1 MRGLILGVIALYGCG
16 DDAVQRDAQAP
27 DAASEGGLPSDGGVD
42 AATTDAGRSC
52 VAGMV
57 VHAPGDG
64 GLLGRNL
71 LVSTEGGGGV
81 SVREAEPAIAAS
93 DQNAAVVAY
102 VATDSRGANFI
113 GTVRLDAGGNAS
125 SPTPPAFGF
134 GNMGATRQTM
144 PSLAY
149 SVSNHRFYL
158 AWLSYDVDAPSGV
171 AKDASVQVATSSDDG
186 ATWQGPVRA
195 DDPADSGS
203 VPGTGPDKPWLVTSP
218 RDASVWLVYRSGRDA
233 LIHVTSAPAN
243 PAPPPFTTPSEL
255 VFDPQN
261 LPPGSDPDLAFG
273 ANGRPRIAVA
283 DTGDVL
289 VTWIHVLGDVLGSDH
304 NTVQFARMPLSL
316 GAFSA
321 PVTVNAAS
329 ERVVFDDA
337 PVVVGP
343 GGSTVF
349 VGYVVNLAQ
358 ATPTMALVPAWEVR
372 IARSVDGVS
381 FATRTSPAGE
391 PNSFAGGCIIT
402 RMRPSL
408 ALQRLTTGVLRLHAA
423 FYDDRYGSG
432 YTASGPGLGAFVY
445 TFTDSTGFQAV
456 QFLNDA
462 DFPES
467 IVDSGPLWLGDYT
480 ALAVTPGSG
489 TDHRL
494 FSAWT
499 DTRNGVGHV
508 AVAAGP
514 VP

>member
-1 MRGLILGVIALYGCG
+1 VRALIVGVVVLWGCG
-16 DDAVQRDAQAP
+16 DDSVQRDAQAP
-27 DAASEGGLPSDGGVD
+27 DAASEGGAPNDGGGDGAASD
-42 AATTDAGRSC
+42 ANESC

-64 GLLGRNL
+64 GVLGRNR
-71 LVSTEGGGGV
+71 LVSDEADGGV

-102 VATDSRGANFI
+102 VATDSSAANFI
-113 GTVRLDAGGNAS
+113 GTVRLDASGNAGPP
-125 SPTPPAFGF
+125 SPPTFGF
-134 GNMGATRQTM
+134 GNVGATRQTM

-149 SVSNHRFYL
+149 SVSTHRFYL
-158 AWLSYDVDAPSGV
+158 AWLSYDVDAASGV
-171 AKDASVQVATSSDDG
+171 AKNATVQVATSNDDG

-195 DDPADSGS
+195 DDPADSGT

-218 RDASVWLVYRSGRDA
+218 RDGSVWLAYRSGRDA
-233 LIHVTSAPAN
+233 LIRVRSAPAN
-243 PAPPPFTTPSEL
+243 PAPPQFTTPSVL
-255 VFDPQN
+255 VFDPRN
-261 LPPGSDPDLAFG
+261 LPPGSDPDLAIG

-289 VTWIHVLGDVLGSDH
+289 VTWIHVLGDVQGSDH
-304 NTVQFARMPLSL
+304 NSVQFARMPVSL
-316 GAFSA
+316 GAFGT

-343 GGSTVF
+343 GGATVF
-349 VGYVVNLAQ
+349 VGYVINLAQ

-391 PNSFAGGCIIT
+391 PSSFAGGCIIT

-408 ALQRLTTGVLRLHAA
+408 ALQRLPTGVVRLHVA
-423 FYDDRYGSG
+423 FYDNRYGSG
-432 YTASGPGLGAFVY
+432 YTAADPGLGAFVY
-445 TFTDSTGFQAV
+445 TYTDSTGFQAV
-456 QFLNDA
+456 QYLNDA
-462 DFPES
+462 DFSES

-489 TDHRL
+489 TDRRL

-499 DTRNGVGHV
+499 DTRTGVGHV
-508 AVAAGP
+508 AIAAGSTP
-514 VP
+514 